1 MTTAARACFACTL
14 EINYIFNYILRMID
28 VRKSPG
34 RSPGRPPKSRG
45 NQRERLLDVA
55 ITLFSRQGIAATPLS
70 AIARRARVTP
80 AMLHYYFGSRER
92 LLDALVEERI
102 VPLMATLQG
111 DLDAAALAPRERI
124 FAFVRDLFALLTAN
138 PWLPTLWL
146 REVLSDGGLLRER
159 LLAHVG
165 ARIAPRLSGTIAA
178 AQAQGTLN
186 PELDPRLVVVSLIGL
201 TLFPLAARALWT
213 RLLDAG
219 DVGPDQ
225 LARHTL
231 TLLEH
236 GLGA

>member
-1 MTTAARACFACTL
+1 
-14 EINYIFNYILRMID
+14 MID
-28 VRKSPG
+28 ARKSPG
-34 RSPGRPPKSRG
+34 RSPGRPAKSRVD
-45 NQRERLLDVA
+45 QRERLLDVA
-55 ITLFSRQGIAATPLS
+55 IALFGKQGIAATPLS

-80 AMLHYYFGSRER
+80 AMLHYYFGNRER
-92 LLDALVEERI
+92 LLDALVDERI

-124 FAFVRDLFALLTAN
+124 LAFVRDLFALLAAN

-146 REVLSDGGLLRER
+146 REVLSEGGLLRER
-159 LLAHVG
+159 LLAHIG

-178 AQAQGTLN
+178 AQAEGALN
-186 PELDPRLVVVSLIGL
+186 PALDPRLVVVSLIGL
-201 TLFPLAARALWT
+201 TLFPLAARPLWT

-219 DVGPDQ
+219 DIGPDD

-236 GLGA
+236 GLGASR